1 MFRAVAWCV
10 AVAVVAG
17 LCWAD
22 PAPVVQY
29 KVLQWLVGG
38 SAYTLDGENHGGF
51 NGPHSADA
59 VAVAAQLTDLALQ
72 GWEVVCCETSW
83 CGEAAGLGFYTL
95 IYTLKRQSPAESQYD
110 LTQGWNMI
118 GIGQIGQGQIPLASV
133 SFSDG
138 VETKTWDEAV
148 TAGWIQAT
156 AYRYEPGTGYVDVC
170 PACAE
175 NCFMPGT
182 GYLLLTFVDDLT
194 LLLP

>member
-1 MFRAVAWCV
+1 MLRAVAWSL
-10 AVAVVAG
+10 AVAMVAG

-22 PAPVVQY
+22 PAPVVEY
-29 KVLQWLVGG
+29 KVIQRGVESELRD
-38 SAYTLDGENHGGF
+38 LDGGLQQGHTVFHIDVTTLSGALSDL
-51 NGPHSADA
+51 SAE
-59 VAVAAQLTDLALQ
+59 
-72 GWEVVCCETSW
+72 GWEVVDTDLMSH
-83 CGEAAGLGFYTL
+83 GSFYHAVFTL
-95 IYTLKRQSPAESQYD
+95 RRELPATSQYD
-110 LTQGWNMI
+110 LSQGWNMI
-118 GIGQIGQGQIPLASV
+118 GVGQIGQGQIPLASV